1 MKMKNMKKM
10 KNRSQ
15 DKCIPLWRNHTLELI
30 NDILSKAI
38 NAPLKDISNI
48 TLSLNEKSRLKAIN
62 LTLKVKTPSQIIV
75 HTEDDFPLPITNLP
89 LAALKKSHRL
99 SKASKP
105 SNPDLQSEAILP
117 FNSIA
122 PITILQA
129 LSALSEEVSIP
140 TNPLSVGLSKP
151 RSNLKF
157 RPKVFSDGKG
167 CRR

>member
-15 DKCIPLWRNHTLELI
+15 DKCIILWRKHTLELI

-38 NAPLKDISNI
+38 NAPLNDISNI

-62 LTLKVKTPSQIIV
+62 LTLKVKPHSQIIV

-89 LAALKKSHRL
+89 IAALKKSHRL
-99 SKASKP
+99 TKASQP
-105 SNPDLQSEAILP
+105 SNPDLQSEAIHSSQSSISESPAIQTIIKDEP
-117 FNSIA
+117 FKAS
-122 PITILQA
+122 
-129 LSALSEEVSIP
+129 
-140 TNPLSVGLSKP
+140 P
-151 RSNLKF
+151 RLWEK
-157 RPKVFSDGKG
+157 KVFSDGKG